1 MNSYKEYIANRGF
14 LDPASNPLIF
24 PRNHRYDHNVLK
36 GLSKGLKGLRINKMA
51 RDYVMMLAI
60 EHNRFALLEVVLR
73 YGADFNE
80 IYHQPTAPSY
90 WVSYD
95 ANLLEPKGCVLGYAI
110 KKIRNLYDIDTAL
123 ILMRYGAS
131 IPENNPLNESYED
144 YIQILNDKIAQTH
157 NKELIFKMNILKSV
171 LFLKTNKLEF
181 DEALIQSG
189 KDNLEEITKYINQSN
204 IYDVA
209 KSYKDRKNIL
219 DLGLEGSIVDL
230 NLPKSNTTHSDLN
243 LTIDDWGDRD
253 KLQEIEINGRTLS
266 DPLLQQIVL
275 NSAYLETEQNSQK
288 SHLILNN
295 KQEKSEIKATPVKP
309 LSDFNDLFNDPTN
322 KNVEYQTNIL
332 AENQNERQLK
342 SIKTM
347 IDNKYLPPNVLKNII
362 ENFVLTNG
370 NVDNDVLYLMNEAV
384 ENKLISEKEYMD
396 LSERF
401 HLKKSANKNE
411 AQNEPQSTPALRL

>member
-1 MNSYKEYIANRGF
+1 M
-14 LDPASNPLIF
+14 
-24 PRNHRYDHNVLK
+24 
-36 GLSKGLKGLRINKMA
+36 
-51 RDYVMMLAI
+51 
-60 EHNRFALLEVVLR
+60 
-73 YGADFNE
+73 
-80 IYHQPTAPSY
+80 
-90 WVSYD
+90 
-95 ANLLEPKGCVLGYAI
+95 
-110 KKIRNLYDIDTAL
+110 
-123 ILMRYGAS
+123 
-131 IPENNPLNESYED
+131 
-144 YIQILNDKIAQTH
+144 
-157 NKELIFKMNILKSV
+157 
-171 LFLKTNKLEF
+171 
-181 DEALIQSG
+181 
-189 KDNLEEITKYINQSN
+189 
-204 IYDVA
+204 
-209 KSYKDRKNIL
+209 
-219 DLGLEGSIVDL
+219 
-230 NLPKSNTTHSDLN
+230 
-243 LTIDDWGDRD
+243 
-253 KLQEIEINGRTLS
+253 QEIAINGRTLS

-362 ENFVLTNG
+362 ENFVLTDG

-384 ENKLISEKEYMD
+384 ENKLISEKEYIG

-401 HLKKSANKNE
+401 HSKKSANKNE